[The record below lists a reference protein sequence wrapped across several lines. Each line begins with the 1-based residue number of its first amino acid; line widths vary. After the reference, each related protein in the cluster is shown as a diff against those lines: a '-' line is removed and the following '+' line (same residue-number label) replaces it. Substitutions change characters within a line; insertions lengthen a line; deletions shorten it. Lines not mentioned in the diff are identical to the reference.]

1 MKSETLLILNPAS
14 GRGSAGRLA
23 EGLVARAEV
32 HCGPLSVATTA
43 GPGDAIGLAAEA
55 AARGVARI
63 LVAGGDGTVGEVVSG
78 LMTAPGPAAGAA
90 TGAASRPALGILPV
104 GSGCDLARTLALP
117 RQIDAALEVIA
128 AGHLRL
134 LDVGRVESGGRGAD
148 RSVRYFAN
156 EVSAGLSSDTVR
168 RVDRLSP
175 RLGPRAGFL
184 LGAVSAV
191 LSHRPFEASVE
202 VDGERIHAGPISL
215 FVAANGCYFGAGMRV
230 APEAALDDGRLEVVL
245 ARGLSRP
252 ELLANLP
259 AFYVGRHG
267 RHPQVSFHSA
277 RSVRLIPETD
287 ETTAEIDGEGG
298 LALPLRIECLPAALR
313 VLSPAVTVPLAQ
325 GRVVALRPAARL
337 VAPVALGRDR
347 G

>member
-1 MKSETLLILNPAS
+1 MKSQTLLILNPAS

-23 EGLVARAEV
+23 EALVARAEA

-43 GPGDAIGLAAEA
+43 GPGDATGLAAEA
-55 AARGVARI
+55 ARRGVARI

-78 LMTAPGPAAGAA
+78 LMAAAGEAAVGSAGAA
-90 TGAASRPALGILPV
+90 CRPALGILPV
-104 GSGCDLARTLALP
+104 GSGCDLARTLDLP
-117 RQIDAALEVIA
+117 RRIDAALEVIA
-128 AGHLRL
+128 AGHFRL
-134 LDVGRVESGGRGAD
+134 LDVGRVESGGPGGER
-148 RSVRYFAN
+148 RVRYFAN

-175 RLGPRAGFL
+175 RLGPRLGFL

-191 LSHRPFEASVE
+191 LAHRPFEAVVE

-230 APEAALDDGRLEVVL
+230 APEAAPDDGRLEVVL

-252 ELLANLP
+252 ELLAHLP

-267 RHPQVSFHSA
+267 RHPEVSFHAA
-277 RSVRLIPETD
+277 RTVRLIPETD
-287 ETTAEIDGEGG
+287 EATAELDGEGG

-313 VLSPAVTVPLAQ
+313 VLTPAATVPLAK
-325 GRVVALRPAARL
+325 GRVVPLRPAARL
-337 VAPVALGRDR
+337 IAPVALGRDR

>member
-1 MKSETLLILNPAS
+1 
-14 GRGSAGRLA
+14 
-23 EGLVARAEV
+23 
-32 HCGPLSVATTA
+32 
-43 GPGDAIGLAAEA
+43 
-55 AARGVARI
+55 
-63 LVAGGDGTVGEVVSG
+63 
-78 LMTAPGPAAGAA
+78 
-90 TGAASRPALGILPV
+90 
-104 GSGCDLARTLALP
+104 
-117 RQIDAALEVIA
+117 
-128 AGHLRL
+128 
-134 LDVGRVESGGRGAD
+134 
-148 RSVRYFAN
+148 
-156 EVSAGLSSDTVR
+156 VR

>member
-1 MKSETLLILNPAS
+1 VKSETLLILNPAS

-78 LMTAPGPAAGAA
+78 LMTAPGPAAGAS

-184 LGAVSAV
+184 LGAV
-191 LSHRPFEASVE
+191 
-202 VDGERIHAGPISL
+202 SL